1 MDKDTVGRP
10 ALAIFNEKALQS
22 NHTHEFSLVEE
33 TGQPN
38 DKNFTFRLSIGDQW
52 SYLGTG
58 KSKKAAKNNAAV
70 LALKELDIWFKPKR
84 RWQEEDYAEVEEESE
99 IVEMEGKYEGKE
111 QDGKEQDEKEQD
123 GKEQDGKEQD
133 GKERDRKEQD
143 GKEQDAKE
151 LDEHEMEI

>member
-22 NHTHEFSLVEE
+22 NHTHEFSQVEE

-58 KSKKAAKNNAAV
+58 KSKKAAKNNAAI

-99 IVEMEGKYEGKE
+99 IVEIEGNYEGKE
-111 QDGKEQDEKEQD
+111 QNGKEQDE
-123 GKEQDGKEQD
+123 
-133 GKERDRKEQD
+133 KEQD